1 MKNIASALIWISGLS
16 LAQAATAS
24 EPSARELHAAACVAA
39 LDTDTQ
45 ALAQQ
50 VRAGTQTAR
59 ALLLDRLVAGT
70 AFVGDIYLHGESD
83 ESRARE
89 LANQAREAQKSLT
102 APELAEVQ
110 AACADEGAKLFSSS
124 NGLQRAAVK
133 HLAKK
138 RMDKL
143 LGA

>member
-1 MKNIASALIWISGLS
+1 MKNLASALIWISGL
-16 LAQAATAS
+16 AFVQAGVAS

-45 ALAQQ
+45 ALAQR
-50 VRAGTQTAR
+50 VRSGTETAR
-59 ALLLDRLVAGT
+59 ALLFDHLVAGA
-70 AFVGDIYLHGESD
+70 AFVGDTYLHGESD
-83 ESRARE
+83 ESRARV
-89 LANQAREAQKSLT
+89 LANEAREAQKALP

-110 AACADEGAKLFSSS
+110 AACADEGAKLFSSG
-124 NGLQRAAVK
+124 NGLQRAVVK